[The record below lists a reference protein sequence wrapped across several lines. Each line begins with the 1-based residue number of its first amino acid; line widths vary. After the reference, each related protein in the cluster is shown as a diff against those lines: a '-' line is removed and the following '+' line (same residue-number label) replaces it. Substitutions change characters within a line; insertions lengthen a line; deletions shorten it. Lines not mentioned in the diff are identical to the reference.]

1 MNKYDKAIRGIAYF
15 GYCRRCREIFGTEKC
30 VRHDCYNDVK
40 ALDELVEKATPKK
53 PIQLENKDR
62 SRCPN
67 CKNQLPFRKNAL
79 KKQNPR
85 IYCDRCGQAIDW
97 SDEE

>member
-1 MNKYDKAIRGIAYF
+1 MNKYQEAKANIINTLIRIV
-15 GYCRRCREIFGTEKC
+15 GYPTFASQVEK
-30 VRHDCYNDVK
+30 DFDV
-40 ALDELVEKATPKK
+40 LDELVEKATPKK
-53 PIQLENKDR
+53 PIQLENKNR

-85 IYCDRCGQAIDW
+85 IYCDRCGQALDW
-97 SDEE
+97 SKEDVD

>member
-1 MNKYDKAIRGIAYF
+1 MNDERRIIFIPHNGEYIEILGHKITWTDGWEEFLNYLKRCALAI
-15 GYCRRCREIFGTEKC
+15 
-30 VRHDCYNDVK
+30 
-40 ALDELVEKATPKK
+40 EKATPKK
-53 PIQLENKDR
+53 PIQLTDKDR

-97 SDEE
+97 SE